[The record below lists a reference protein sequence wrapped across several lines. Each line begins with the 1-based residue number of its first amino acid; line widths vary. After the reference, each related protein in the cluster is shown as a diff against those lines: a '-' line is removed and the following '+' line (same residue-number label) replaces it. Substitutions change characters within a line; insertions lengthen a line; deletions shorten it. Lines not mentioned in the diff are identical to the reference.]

1 MAESTVRASSSEAS
15 VLPLEY
21 CALLQD
27 ETELHSTPFP
37 VHVNIDDLDDIR
49 LYNLGELAAEVE
61 SPIHGDSKELAKEI
75 VKKCVDPD
83 DTLYRIETDKALKL
97 KDRSI
102 SMLPDC
108 AFKSEGNRGDVLVFK
123 DSSTLLYIEVHSKA
137 AYVPTARKTVLL
149 LFGFV
154 RLLKAFGVSEPEIT
168 AFVFPRIDVKRC
180 VVKVSLRYDSTSVS
194 FRYSIKCL
202 TKEEV
207 CLKLLEAIRGN
218 QVVCL
223 RAHDRPLS
231 DKYAVYLTTLECNS
245 LLNNSQLCKS
255 KFGILLMNSYKCLK
269 KPILRSS
276 VNQLARLVS
285 GVSIS
290 QGIVPAYQ
298 KKPHMFYLY
307 NKICHDPLTDDEA
320 KDCCLEL
327 VEKVYEVICDIH
339 KNDIMHCDLRMP
351 NICFNEQY
359 MPVLIDLDFWEEFS
373 PFGRD
378 VDMEMFG
385 GELLRLFPQQNPVDD
400 FIKEFMDGKFKK
412 SLLRNSVVSRG
423 TRTLEEVINSR

>member
-1 MAESTVRASSSEAS
+1 MVIFMLFILIFADMAESTVRASSSEAS
-15 VLPLEY
+15 VLPLKY

-61 SPIHGDSKELAKEI
+61 SPIHGDSEELAKEI
-75 VKKCVDPD
+75 VKKCVDPN

-108 AFKSEGNRGDVLVFK
+108 AFKSERNRGDVLVFK

-137 AYVPTARKTVLL
+137 AYVPTARKTVL

-245 LLNNSQLCKS
+245 LLNNSQLC
-255 KFGILLMNSYKCLK
+255 
-269 KPILRSS
+269 
-276 VNQLARLVS
+276 
-285 GVSIS
+285 
-290 QGIVPAYQ
+290 
-298 KKPHMFYLY
+298 
-307 NKICHDPLTDDEA
+307 
-320 KDCCLEL
+320 
-327 VEKVYEVICDIH
+327 
-339 KNDIMHCDLRMP
+339 
-351 NICFNEQY
+351 
-359 MPVLIDLDFWEEFS
+359 
-373 PFGRD
+373 
-378 VDMEMFG
+378 
-385 GELLRLFPQQNPVDD
+385 
-400 FIKEFMDGKFKK
+400 
-412 SLLRNSVVSRG
+412 
-423 TRTLEEVINSR
+423 